1 MDPLTIATFASP
13 IISGLFGMGAAG
25 QQQGNQQAQLQL
37 AIQNYMLQK
46 KQVDQ
51 QYELATA
58 GRQDARGNKTRYVPG
73 VGWVQDVTSGT
84 RDLIQGSDAVQR
96 QNIIDMLTRGRG
108 ERDLALGRRL
118 DEGSAS
124 NTLLNEIKNRY
135 GAPTK
140 EGVVGSR
147 KIADVT
153 GVSENADNAKSAYG
167 TAALRSGTTTD
178 PRNFSNIDKGAA
190 TGVRKALA
198 EVDAGSDPLY
208 QQHMSSYVSGKMQP
222 YNTMATR
229 ASNIENIPFSPET
242 GSANMDASMANA
254 AAVGATRG
262 TAGASEALHRGAAG
276 LSNAIGGQQ
285 PLPWGTFATGIGES
299 IVDMLRQNKKSNS
312 QSSRSSEWNGV
323 GTGTGWTY

>member
-1 MDPLTIATFASP
+1 MDPLTIATVASP

-25 QQQGNQQAQLQL
+25 QQQANQERQLQL

-51 QYELATA
+51 QYELSTA
-58 GRQDARGNKTRYVPG
+58 GRQDARGNRTKYVPG
-73 VGWVQDVTSGT
+73 YGWVQDVTSGT

-108 ERDLALGRRL
+108 ERNLALDRRL
-118 DEGSAS
+118 DEGNVS
-124 NTLLNEIKNRY
+124 NTLLNEMKGRY

-140 EGVVGSR
+140 EGVVGAN
-147 KIADVT
+147 KIAAVT
-153 GVSENADNAKSAYG
+153 GVNENADNAKSAYG
-167 TAALRSGTTTD
+167 TAALRSGTTTN
-178 PRNFSNIDKGAA
+178 PNNFSNIDSGAA

-198 EVDAGSDPLY
+198 QVDANSDPLF
-208 QQHMSSYVSGKMQP
+208 QQHMSSYMTGKMQP

-229 ASNIENIPFSPET
+229 ASNIENIPFAPET
-242 GSANMDASMANA
+242 ASSNMDASMANA

-276 LSNAIGGQQ
+276 LSNAIGGQT
-285 PLPWGTFATGIGES
+285 PLPWGTFATGVGDVIT
-299 IVDMLRQNKKSNS
+299 DYLRGNKKSAKEENADPWKHLS
-312 QSSRSSEWNGV
+312 PSWRF
-323 GTGTGWTY
+323 

>member
-1 MDPLTIATFASP
+1 MA
-13 IISGLFGMGAAG
+13 GLVAGIGAASALASGVMGMIAAGG
-25 QQQGNQQAQLQL
+25 QQANQAQQLQM

-51 QYELATA
+51 QYELSTA
-58 GRQDARGNKTRYVPG
+58 SRQDARGNKTRYVPG

-108 ERDLALGRRL
+108 ERDLALNRRL

-140 EGVVGSR
+140 ESVVGSN
-147 KIADVT
+147 KVAAVT
-153 GVSENADNAKSAYG
+153 GVNENADNAKSGYG
-167 TAALRSGTTTD
+167 VSALRTGTTTN
-178 PRNFSNIDKGAA
+178 PQNFSNIDQGAT
-190 TGVRKALA
+190 TGVRKSLA
-198 EVDAGSDPLY
+198 QVDAGADPLY
-208 QQHMSSYVSGKMQP
+208 QQHMSSYMTGKMQP

-229 ASNIENIPFSPET
+229 ASNIENVPFSPET
-242 GSANMDASMANA
+242 ASGNMDAGMANA

-262 TAGASEALHRGAAG
+262 TAGASEALYRGGVG
-276 LSNAIGGQQ
+276 LNNAIGGQQ
-285 PLPWGTFATGIGES
+285 SLPWGMFTKGVGDTVI
-299 IVDMLRQNKKSNS
+299 DLLRSRKKSTSDSIEDSWKGLNAS
-312 QSSRSSEWNGV
+312 WGI
-323 GTGTGWTY
+323 

>member
-1 MDPLTIATFASP
+1 MDPITLIGAGGSLASGIA
-13 IISGLFGMGAAG
+13 GLLGA
-25 QQQGNQQAQLQL
+25 GNQQGIQSQQLQL
-37 AIQNYMLQK
+37 ALQNYLLQK

-58 GRQDARGNKTRYVPG
+58 SRQDARGNKTRYVPG

-108 ERDLALGRRL
+108 ERDLALDRRL
-118 DEGSAS
+118 TEGSVA
-124 NTLLNEIKNRY
+124 NTLLNEIKGGY

-140 EGVVGSR
+140 ESVVGSR

-167 TAALRSGTTTD
+167 TAALRSGITTD

-208 QQHMSSYVSGKMQP
+208 QQHMSSYMTGKMQP
-222 YNTMATR
+222 YNTLASR

-242 GSANMDASMANA
+242 ASGNMDASMANA

-262 TAGASEALHRGAAG
+262 TAGASEALYRGATP
-276 LSNAIGGQQ
+276 LSNAIGAQTQ
-285 PLPWGTFATGIGES
+285 LPWGTFIGGLTEN
-299 IVDMLRQNKKSNS
+299 IKNMLRKD
-312 QSSRSSEWNGV
+312 SSSSTIEDSWKGMNAD
-323 GTGTGWTY
+323 WKF

>member
-1 MDPLTIATFASP
+1 MVEPLTIATFASP

-46 KQVDQ
+46 RQADR

-58 GRQDARGNKTRYVPG
+58 SRQDARGNKTRYVPG

-108 ERDLALGRRL
+108 ERDLALNRRL
-118 DEGSAS
+118 DEGSVS
-124 NTLLNEIKNRY
+124 NTLLNEMKGRY

-140 EGVVGSR
+140 ESVVGSR

-167 TAALRSGTTTD
+167 TAALRSGTTTN
-178 PRNFSNIDKGAA
+178 PNNFSNIDKGAT
-190 TGVRKALA
+190 TGIRKALA
-198 EVDAGSDPLY
+198 EVDAGSDPLF
-208 QQHMSSYVSGKMQP
+208 QQHMSSYVTGKMQP

-262 TAGASEALHRGAAG
+262 TAGASEALYRGGFG
-276 LSNAIGGQQ
+276 LDKAIGGQT
-285 PLPWGTFATGIGES
+285 PLPWDMFAHGLGEN
-299 IVDMLRQNKKSNS
+299 IIDMLRSNKKSKS
-312 QSSRSSEWNGV
+312 DPIEDSWKGLSASWGF
-323 GTGTGWTY
+323 